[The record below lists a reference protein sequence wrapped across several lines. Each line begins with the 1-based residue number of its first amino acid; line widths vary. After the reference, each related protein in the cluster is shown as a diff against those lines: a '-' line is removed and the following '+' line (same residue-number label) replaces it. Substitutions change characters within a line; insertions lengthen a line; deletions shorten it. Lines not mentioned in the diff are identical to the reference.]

1 MKETLLGMD
10 TGFSLKQ
17 VTCPK
22 PCANGASCK
31 YNSDVEEYFCDC
43 PLEIDESGYTKEGY
57 VGPTCGTK
65 FVDCHDSESESRWR
79 CYNDAV
85 CGHKMNCNCDPD
97 GVATGQFCEVLPDGY
112 QETLSEDLNIV
123 VQKPVFRRDYFVLI
137 TVLVVVSVIFSI
149 IVKKRIIGLSAKLKV
164 SDENEFS
171 PVSLPTAD
179 GEDPNLKN
187 TDGAYLEIA
196 NSGLEE
202 EIGPVN
208 DLLDYKKGS
217 TGIESTDLQPSVGE
231 FT

>member
-1 MKETLLGMD
+1 
-10 TGFSLKQ
+10 
-17 VTCPK
+17 
-22 PCANGASCK
+22 
-31 YNSDVEEYFCDC
+31 
-43 PLEIDESGYTKEGY
+43 
-57 VGPTCGTK
+57 
-65 FVDCHDSESESRWR
+65 
-79 CYNDAV
+79 
-85 CGHKMNCNCDPD
+85 
-97 GVATGQFCEVLPDGY
+97 
-112 QETLSEDLNIV
+112 
-123 VQKPVFRRDYFVLI
+123 VLI

-187 TDGAYLEIA
+187 TDGAYPEIA

-217 TGIESTDLQPSVGE
+217 TGIEGTDLQPSVGE